1 MVARAKTPKNKG
13 KKRAQGSPVRPIW
26 GVCVLSLAIL
36 IVIGGLNVVESA
48 AETRDLYQSLG
59 EVQRQ
64 HDHLLEEHSRLSIER
79 GTMSSLQKIETV
91 ALEKLEMVFPLEIE
105 QVTDG

>member
-1 MVARAKTPKNKG
+1 MA
-13 KKRAQGSPVRPIW
+13 KKRKAVGKSNKRAPSQSTGPIW
-26 GVCVLSLAIL
+26 GVCFLLLLGL
-36 IVIGGLNVVESA
+36 IVVGGLNVVESA
-48 AETRDLYQSLG
+48 AETRTLYQSLG

-91 ALEKLEMVFPLEIE
+91 ALDRLGMVFPVHIE